1 MDKTTQDAG
10 RFDVTKNS
18 EDRGK
23 FKTPTLRNITQTA
36 PYMHDGSDAMLAQ
49 VIDFY
54 DRGGIA
60 NANLSKEI
68 KPLHLSAQE
77 KQDLIAFLES
87 LTGDVTNVSVPE
99 SVPK

>member
-1 MDKTTQDAG
+1 MDKTTPDAG

-36 PYMHDGSDAMLAQ
+36 PYMHDGSDATLAQ

-54 DRGGIA
+54 DRGSIA
-60 NANLSKEI
+60 NANVSKEI
-68 KPLHLSAQE
+68 KPLHLAAHE

-99 SVPK
+99 SLPK